1 MGLGDQCP
9 RGDPVG
15 ILPAIPPAGDSYAT
29 GLKIPSFFGQIC
41 VNGRHARDEHLNEN
55 VVNVLLLEKLA

>member
-1 MGLGDQCP
+1 MPLG
-9 RGDPVG
+9 
-15 ILPAIPPAGDSYAT
+15 SN
-29 GLKIPSFFGQIC
+29 PSFFGEIC